1 MGQTSYSSSSFW
13 AKQIGIAAVL
23 VIIAG
28 VLIYMLQTQD
38 QEPVPQGQAEVKSV
52 SRGLS
57 EFYRDFR
64 MSATDPVEDEQGD
77 FVLDVA
83 GVDPNLDNK
92 LAQMSSQTRP
102 VEKNWT
108 GEHKYRT
115 FQEGN
120 TLREAISQ
128 YAQAEGM
135 QVIWNLEQDF
145 VIKHQFQLDNTI
157 AGSLAKIAS
166 AIDSSFEGQVK
177 AYLCAEQR
185 SLVVTAEE
193 TEFLTTNCRIVRG

>member
-13 AKQIGIAAVL
+13 AKQIAIAVVL
-23 VIIAG
+23 VIAAG
-28 VLIYMLQTQD
+28 VLIYILQTHEESPTPASQK
-38 QEPVPQGQAEVKSV
+38 EEKSV
-52 SRGLS
+52 SKGLS

-64 MSATDPVEDEQGD
+64 MSSTDPLEDEQGD
-77 FVLDVA
+77 FVLDIA
-83 GVDPNLDNK
+83 GVDPNLDSK
-92 LAQMSSQTRP
+92 LAKMSSQTRP

-115 FQEGN
+115 FAEGN

-135 QVIWNLEQDF
+135 QLIWNLEQDF
-145 VIKHQFQLDNTI
+145 VIKHQFQLDNTV

-166 AIDSSFEGQVK
+166 AIDSSFEGEVT

-193 TEFLTTNCRIVRG
+193 TDFLKNQCRRVRG

>member
-13 AKQIGIAAVL
+13 AKQIAIAVVL
-23 VIIAG
+23 VIAAG
-28 VLIYMLQTQD
+28 VLIYILQTHEESPTPASQK
-38 QEPVPQGQAEVKSV
+38 EEKSV
-52 SRGLS
+52 SKGLS

-64 MSATDPVEDEQGD
+64 MSSTDPLEDEQGD
-77 FVLDVA
+77 FVLDIT
-83 GVDPNLDNK
+83 GVDPNLDSK
-92 LAQMSSQTRP
+92 LAKMSSQTRP

-115 FQEGN
+115 FAEGN

-135 QVIWNLEQDF
+135 QLIWNLEQDF
-145 VIKHQFQLDNTI
+145 VIKHQFQLDNTV

-166 AIDSSFEGQVK
+166 AIDSSFEGEVT

-193 TEFLTTNCRIVRG
+193 TDFLKNQCRRVRG

>member
-13 AKQIGIAAVL
+13 AKQIGIVAVL
-23 VIIAG
+23 VVIAG
-28 VLIYMLQTQD
+28 VQTQD
-38 QEPVPQGQAEVKSV
+38 QEPVPQGQAEEKSV

-64 MSATDPVEDEQGD
+64 MSATDPADDEQGD
-77 FVLDVA
+77 FVLDIA

-145 VIKHQFQLDNTI
+145 VIKHQFQLDNTV

-185 SLVVTAEE
+185 SLVVTAQE
-193 TEFLTTNCRIVRG
+193 TEFLTTNCRLVRG

>member
-13 AKQIGIAAVL
+13 AKQIGIVAVL
-23 VIIAG
+23 VVIAG

-38 QEPVPQGQAEVKSV
+38 QEPVPQGQAEEKSV

-64 MSATDPVEDEQGD
+64 MSATDPADDEQGD
-77 FVLDVA
+77 FVLDIA

-145 VIKHQFQLDNTI
+145 VIKHQFQLDNTV

-185 SLVVTAEE
+185 SLVVTAQE
-193 TEFLTTNCRIVRG
+193 TEFLTTNCRLVRG

>member
-13 AKQIGIAAVL
+13 AKQIAIAVVL
-23 VIIAG
+23 VIAAG
-28 VLIYMLQTQD
+28 VLIYILQTHEESPTPASQK
-38 QEPVPQGQAEVKSV
+38 EEKSV
-52 SRGLS
+52 SKGLS

-64 MSATDPVEDEQGD
+64 MSSTDPLEDEQGD
-77 FVLDVA
+77 FVLDIA
-83 GVDPNLDNK
+83 GVDPDLDSK
-92 LAQMSSQTRP
+92 LAKMSSQTRP

-115 FQEGN
+115 FAEGN

-135 QVIWNLEQDF
+135 QLIWNLEQDF
-145 VIKHQFQLDNTI
+145 VIKHQFQLDNTV

-166 AIDSSFEGQVK
+166 AIDSSFEGEVT

-193 TEFLTTNCRIVRG
+193 TDFLKNQCRRVRG

>member
-13 AKQIGIAAVL
+13 AKQIGIAVVL
-23 VIIAG
+23 VIAAG
-28 VLIYMLQTQD
+28 VLIYMIQN
-38 QEPVPQGQAEVKSV
+38 QEQAPAPESQKEEKSV
-52 SRGLS
+52 SKGLS

-64 MSATDPVEDEQGD
+64 MSATDPQEDEQAD
-77 FVLDVA
+77 FVIDVA
-83 GVDPNLDNK
+83 GVDPNLDSK
-92 LAQMSSQTRP
+92 LANMSSQTRP

-115 FQEGN
+115 FKEGN

-145 VIKHQFQLDNTI
+145 VIKHQFQLDNTVS
-157 AGSLAKIAS
+157 GSLAKIAS
-166 AIDSSFEGQVK
+166 AIDSSFEGEVK

-193 TEFLTTNCRIVRG
+193 TEFLSTKCRLVTG

>member
-28 VLIYMLQTQD
+28 VLIYVLQTQN
-38 QEPVPQGQAEVKSV
+38 QEPVPQGQAEEKSV

-64 MSATDPVEDEQGD
+64 MSATDPAEDEQGD
-77 FVLDVA
+77 FVLDVV
-83 GVDPNLDNK
+83 GVDPNLDDK

-108 GEHKYRT
+108 GEHKHRT

-135 QVIWNLEQDF
+135 QVIWELNRDF
-145 VIKHQFQLDNTI
+145 VVKHHFQLENTVV
-157 AGSLAKIAS
+157 GSLRQIAS
-166 AIDSSFEGQVK
+166 AIDASFEGEVLV
-177 AYLCAEQR
+177 YMCRRQR
-185 SLVVTAEE
+185 SLVITAKD
-193 TEFLTTNCRIVRG
+193 TEYLQQNCNRVS

>member
-38 QEPVPQGQAEVKSV
+38 QEPVPQGQAEEKSV

-128 YAQAEGM
+128 YAQAEGV

-145 VIKHQFQLDNTI
+145 VIKHQFQLDNTV

-166 AIDSSFEGQVK
+166 AIDNSFEGQVK

>member
-13 AKQIGIAAVL
+13 AKQIAIAVVL
-23 VIIAG
+23 VIAAG
-28 VLIYMLQTQD
+28 VLIYMLQTHEESPTPASQK
-38 QEPVPQGQAEVKSV
+38 EEKSV
-52 SRGLS
+52 SKGLS

-64 MSATDPVEDEQGD
+64 MSSTDPLEGEQSD
-77 FVLDVA
+77 FVLDIA
-83 GVDPNLDNK
+83 GVDPNLDSK
-92 LAQMSSQTRP
+92 LAKMSSQTRP

-115 FQEGN
+115 FAEGN
-120 TLREAISQ
+120 TLREAIAQ

-135 QVIWNLEQDF
+135 QLIWNLEQDF
-145 VIKHQFQLDNTI
+145 VIKHQFQLDNTV

-166 AIDSSFEGQVK
+166 AIDSSFEGEVQ

-185 SLVVTAEE
+185 TLVVTAQE
-193 TEFLTTNCRIVRG
+193 TDFLKSQCRRVRG

>member
-13 AKQIGIAAVL
+13 AKQIAIAVVL
-23 VIIAG
+23 VIAAG
-28 VLIYMLQTQD
+28 VLIYILQTHEESPTPASQK
-38 QEPVPQGQAEVKSV
+38 EEKSV
-52 SRGLS
+52 SKGLS

-64 MSATDPVEDEQGD
+64 MSSTDPLEDEQGD
-77 FVLDVA
+77 FVLDIA
-83 GVDPNLDNK
+83 GVDPNLDSK
-92 LAQMSSQTRP
+92 LAKMSSQTRP

-115 FQEGN
+115 FAEGN

-135 QVIWNLEQDF
+135 QLIWNLEQDF
-145 VIKHQFQLDNTI
+145 VIKHQFQLDNTV

-166 AIDSSFEGQVK
+166 AIDSSFEGEVT

-193 TEFLTTNCRIVRG
+193 TDFLKNKCRRVRG

>member
-28 VLIYMLQTQD
+28 VLIYVLQTQD
-38 QEPVPQGQAEVKSV
+38 QEPVPQGQAVEKSV

-57 EFYRDFR
+57 EFYRNFR
-64 MSATDPVEDEQGD
+64 MSAIDPAEDDQGD
-77 FVLDVA
+77 FVLDIA

-145 VIKHQFQLDNTI
+145 VIKHQFQLDNTV

-185 SLVVTAEE
+185 SLVVTAQE
-193 TEFLTTNCRIVRG
+193 TEFLTTNCRLVRG

>member
-38 QEPVPQGQAEVKSV
+38 QEPVPQGQAEEKSV

-57 EFYRDFR
+57 EFYRNFR
-64 MSATDPVEDEQGD
+64 MSAFDPAKDEQGD
-77 FVLDVA
+77 FVLDIA

-145 VIKHQFQLDNTI
+145 VIKHQFQLDNTV

-185 SLVVTAEE
+185 SLVVTAQE
-193 TEFLTTNCRIVRG
+193 TEFLTTNCRLVRG

>member
-13 AKQIGIAAVL
+13 AKQIAIAVVL
-23 VIIAG
+23 VIAAG
-28 VLIYMLQTQD
+28 VLIYILQTHEESPTPASQK
-38 QEPVPQGQAEVKSV
+38 EEKSV
-52 SRGLS
+52 SKGLS

-64 MSATDPVEDEQGD
+64 MSSTDPLEDEQGD
-77 FVLDVA
+77 FVLDIA
-83 GVDPNLDNK
+83 GVDPNLDSK
-92 LAQMSSQTRP
+92 LAKMSSQTRP

-115 FQEGN
+115 FAEGN

-135 QVIWNLEQDF
+135 QLIWNLEQDF
-145 VIKHQFQLDNTI
+145 VIKHQFQLDNTV

-166 AIDSSFEGQVK
+166 AIDSSFEGEVT

-185 SLVVTAEE
+185 SLVVTAQE
-193 TEFLTTNCRIVRG
+193 TDFLKNQCRRVRG

>member
-28 VLIYMLQTQD
+28 VLIYVLQTQD
-38 QEPVPQGQAEVKSV
+38 QEPVPQGQAEEKSV

-57 EFYRDFR
+57 EFYRNFR
-64 MSATDPVEDEQGD
+64 MSATDPAEDEQGD
-77 FVLDVA
+77 FVLDIA

-145 VIKHQFQLDNTI
+145 VIKHQFQLDNTV

-177 AYLCAEQR
+177 AYLCAEQH
-185 SLVVTAEE
+185 SLVVTAQE
-193 TEFLTTNCRIVRG
+193 TEFLTTNCRLVRG

>member
-13 AKQIGIAAVL
+13 AKQIAIAVVL
-23 VIIAG
+23 VIAAG
-28 VLIYMLQTQD
+28 VLIYILQTHEESPTPASQK
-38 QEPVPQGQAEVKSV
+38 EEKSV
-52 SRGLS
+52 SKGLS

-64 MSATDPVEDEQGD
+64 MSSTDPLEDEQGD
-77 FVLDVA
+77 FVLDIA
-83 GVDPNLDNK
+83 SVDPNLDSK
-92 LAQMSSQTRP
+92 LAKMSSQTRP

-115 FQEGN
+115 FAEGN

-135 QVIWNLEQDF
+135 QLIWNLEQDF
-145 VIKHQFQLDNTI
+145 VIKHQFQLDNTV

-166 AIDSSFEGQVK
+166 AIDSSFEGEVT

-193 TEFLTTNCRIVRG
+193 TDFLKNQCRRVRG